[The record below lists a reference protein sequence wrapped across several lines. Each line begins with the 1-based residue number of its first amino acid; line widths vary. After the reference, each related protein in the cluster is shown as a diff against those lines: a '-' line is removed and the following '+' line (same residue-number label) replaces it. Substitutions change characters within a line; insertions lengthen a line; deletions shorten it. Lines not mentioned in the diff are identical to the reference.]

1 MPEWKHHQRLSACR
15 EQMSLHRFSLCGL
28 GTLSSSH
35 SSVLIGKSRAGCKG
49 QSKLQALYRFY
60 IPRVWD
66 SSQKVRENTKYFEWI
81 KRQKTRT
88 ITRTISQEICK
99 FYSTFFFFFLWFK
112 FWQFHTCIRHIV
124 ITFTSPYP
132 LFSVSHSC
140 QLLCS
145 FQLVLV
151 ACMFSPVQVLRRE
164 PWLLYIHDC
173 KDNARSRRNCYIVL
187 LTILWVLHSFSPLFH
202 DVCGAW
208 GESDI
213 ESRLCLCMQVVP
225 ILWTESVCPVQK

>member
-28 GTLSSSH
+28 GTLASSH

-66 SSQKVRENTKYFEWI
+66 SSQKVRENTKYFEWT

-99 FYSTFFFFFLWFK
+99 FYSTFFFCFYDSSFGNSIHVYDALW
-112 FWQFHTCIRHIV
+112 
-124 ITFTSPYP
+124 
-132 LFSVSHSC
+132 SHS
-140 QLLCS
+140 
-145 FQLVLV
+145 
-151 ACMFSPVQVLRRE
+151 P
-164 PWLLYIHDC
+164 
-173 KDNARSRRNCYIVL
+173 L
-187 LTILWVLHSFSPLFH
+187 LTLSSLFPTPANSFVLSNLF
-202 DVCGAW
+202 
-208 GESDI
+208 
-213 ESRLCLCMQVVP
+213 
-225 ILWTESVCPVQK
+225 